1 MGPAQIF
8 CRLDVVME
16 KKVVFKNKILP
27 YFLVAPQII
36 ITLVFFIWP
45 AFMAL
50 YQSVLREDAFG
61 LKSVFVGL
69 ENFKYIFTDP
79 IYLNSIKVTMVFTF
93 SVAVIAMS
101 TALFLAVMAD
111 RAIRGATTYKTFI
124 IWPYAVAPVASAVIW
139 YFMFNP
145 SVGMFSFFLKAIG
158 IDWNFTLN
166 GRQAM
171 LLVIFAAAWKVIS
184 YNFLFYLAGLQAIP
198 KSLIEAAAID
208 GASPSKRF
216 WTIAFP
222 LLSPTVFFLLIM
234 NMVYAFFETFGVI
247 HAITEGGP
255 NEATNIMVY
264 KIYHDFFQSLD
275 LGGSA
280 AQSVILMII
289 VISLTVIQFRYI
301 ERKVHY

>member
-1 MGPAQIF
+1 
-8 CRLDVVME
+8 ME
-16 KKVVFKNKILP
+16 KRVVFKNKILP

-50 YQSVLREDAFG
+50 YQSVLQEDAFG
-61 LKSVFVGL
+61 LKTVFIGL
-69 ENFKYIFTDP
+69 DNFKYILSDP
-79 IYLNSIKVTMVFTF
+79 IYLNSIKVTMTFSF
-93 SVAVIAMS
+93 SVAAISMSIA
-101 TALFLAVMAD
+101 LLLAVMAD
-111 RAIRGATTYKTFI
+111 RAIRGATAYKTFI

-139 YFMFNP
+139 YFLFNP
-145 SVGMFSFFLKAIG
+145 SVGMISFFLKAIG
-158 IDWNFTLN
+158 IDWNSTLN

-171 LLVIFAAAWKVIS
+171 LLVIIAAAWKVIS

-198 KSLIEAAAID
+198 KSFIEAAAID

-216 WTIAFP
+216 WTISFP
-222 LLSPTVFFLLIM
+222 LLSPTVFFLLVM

-255 NEATNIMVY
+255 NAATNIMVY
-264 KIYHDFFQSLD
+264 KIYHDFFEALD

-280 AQSVILMII
+280 AQSVILMFI
-289 VISLTVIQFRYI
+289 VISLTVFQFKFI

>member
-1 MGPAQIF
+1 
-8 CRLDVVME
+8 ME
-16 KKVVFKNKILP
+16 KRVLFKNKVLP

-50 YQSVLREDAFG
+50 YQSVLQEDAFG

-69 ENFKYIFTDP
+69 ENFKYIFSDP
-79 IYLNSIKVTMVFTF
+79 IYLNSIKVTMTF
-93 SVAVIAMS
+93 SLSVAAIAMS
-101 TALFLAVMAD
+101 IALLLAALAD

-139 YFMFNP
+139 YFLFNP
-145 SVGMFSFFLKAIG
+145 SVGMISFFLKAIG

-171 LLVIFAAAWKVIS
+171 FLVIIAAAWKVIS

-198 KSLIEAAAID
+198 KSFLEAAAID

-216 WTIAFP
+216 WTISFP
-222 LLSPTVFFLLIM
+222 LLSPTVFFLLVM

-264 KIYHDFFQSLD
+264 KIYHDFFEALD

-289 VISLTVIQFRYI
+289 VILLTVVQFRYI